1 MSKELKNKIIKL
13 RVSEDY
19 KNNLLKYVEE
29 SSDITDVSS
38 LVRVAL
44 DYYLNKDK

>member
-29 SSDITDVSS
+29 SPDIADVSS